1 MTEPYIG
8 EIQLFG
14 FDFNPV
20 GWALCNGATLPLQQN
35 TTLYSLLGIVY
46 GGNRTTTFQLPNFCG
61 RAGCEQGQGPG
72 LSSRQ
77 LGNSFGTAAV
87 SLLPTQIP
95 PHQHGVSAFT
105 QPDST
110 KKSGTPA
117 NGAALS
123 ALGGSTARPFVTVT
137 QPDTQ
142 FSPAALLPTGNGLAH
157 QNQQPYL
164 AVNFCIALSG
174 TYPQF
179 D

>member
-20 GWALCNGATLPLQQN
+20 GWALCNGATLPVAQN
-35 TTLYSLLGIVY
+35 TTLFSLLGANY
-46 GGNRTTTFQLPNFCG
+46 GGNGSSTFQLPNFCA
-61 RAGCEQGQGPG
+61 RAGCEQGQGGG
-72 LSSRQ
+72 LSDRN
-77 LGNSFGTAAV
+77 LGDTFGTAAV
-87 SLLPTQIP
+87 ALLTTQIP
-95 PHQHGVSAFT
+95 PHQHGIVALSQT
-105 QPDST
+105 DRT

-123 ALGGSTARPFVTVT
+123 ALGSSTARPFVTMP
-137 QPDTQ
+137 QPDAQ
-142 FSPAALLPTGNGLAH
+142 FSPTALLPTGNGVAH
-157 QNQQPYL
+157 ENQQPYL

-174 TYPQF
+174 DYPVF

>member
-20 GWALCNGATLPLQQN
+20 GWALCNGATLPVAQN
-35 TTLYSLLGIVY
+35 TTLFSLLGANY
-46 GGNRTTTFQLPNFCG
+46 GGNGSSTFQLPNFCA
-61 RAGCEQGQGPG
+61 RAGCEQGQGGG
-72 LSSRQ
+72 LSARD
-77 LGNSFGTAAV
+77 LGDTFGTAAV
-87 SLLPTQIP
+87 ALLTTQIP
-95 PHQHGVSAFT
+95 PHQHAITAYS
-105 QPDST
+105 QSDPT

-123 ALGGSTARPFVTVT
+123 SLGSSGARPFATVT
-137 QPDTQ
+137 QPDSQ
-142 FSPAALLPTGNGLAH
+142 FSPTALLPTGNGVAH
-157 QNQQPYL
+157 ENQQPYL

-174 TYPQF
+174 DYPVF